1 MIQVFSSPLEGKKK
15 GKKEGKQKE
24 KNQKSPQT
32 PRKTEPNFRPS
43 HPPLHCNPLTSLL
56 WARGQRGVSS
66 QNFRRPSKPGRQ
78 TSQIAPSVL
87 YTPALRVYSR
97 LRNRRGQLFSLF
109 FSFFTFFFLFIFLS
123 LSASPSLYGL
133 SASSESYSRRSSSS
147 MDDFSWASCME
158 FTPRNSRES

>member
-1 MIQVFSSPLEGKKK
+1 MKGRRKERRKENRKKK
-15 GKKEGKQKE
+15 NRKVPKR
-24 KNQKSPQT
+24 PQT

-66 QNFRRPSKPGRQ
+66 QNFRRPSNQGARPAKSLR
-78 TSQIAPSVL
+78 L
-87 YTPALRVYSR
+87 YYTHPHCGSIHACVTDAAS
-97 LRNRRGQLFSLF
+97 F
-109 FSFFTFFFLFIFLS
+109 FSFFSFFNFFFLFIFLS